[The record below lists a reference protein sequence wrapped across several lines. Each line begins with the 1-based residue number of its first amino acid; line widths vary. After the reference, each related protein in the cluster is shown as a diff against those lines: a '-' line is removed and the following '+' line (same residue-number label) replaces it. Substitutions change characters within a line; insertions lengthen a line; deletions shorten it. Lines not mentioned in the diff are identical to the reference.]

1 VWSCPAQARIFGDL
15 NAPDSR
21 LVQMLESRNPSHLLE
36 EKGTQPKV
44 SYLQPRRRRPL
55 GEDQ

>member
-15 NAPDSR
+15 DDPEGR
-21 LVQMLESRNPSHLLE
+21 LVRTIEDRGGRQLLE

-44 SYLQPRRRRPL
+44 YYLEPRRRRSL
-55 GEDQ
+55 